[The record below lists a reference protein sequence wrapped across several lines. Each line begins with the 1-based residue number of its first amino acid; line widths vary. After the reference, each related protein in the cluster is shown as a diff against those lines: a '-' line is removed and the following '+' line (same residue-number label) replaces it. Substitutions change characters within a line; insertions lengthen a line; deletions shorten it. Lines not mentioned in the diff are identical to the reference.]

1 VNADEVFIDGRR
13 IFAGPANPG
22 VPHTRTASADPE
34 LHARVSAAIDLA
46 FARVDPAA
54 VYEGPFT
61 GGAGREVVFDS
72 NGQARHGW
80 LLYYAA
86 CPRRAHPFR
95 RAEYRRAAD
104 EVRAVLTAAEDG
116 LSVVFDDDLGYGPAE
131 DAVAALERF
140 AAQVTR

>member
-1 VNADEVFIDGRR
+1 MNADEVFVDGRR

-22 VPHTRTASADPE
+22 VPHTRIAVADPE

-46 FARVDPAA
+46 FARVDPDA
-54 VYEGPFT
+54 VYEVPFT
-61 GGAGREVVFDS
+61 GGAGREVLFDS

-86 CPRRAHPFR
+86 CPRWPHPFR
-95 RAEYRRAAD
+95 RAEYRRTAD
-104 EVRAVLTAAEDG
+104 EVCAILTAAEDSA
-116 LSVVFDDDLGYGPAE
+116 SVVFDDDLGYGPME
-131 DAVAALERF
+131 DAVAGLEQF